1 MTAVRFEP
9 ENRTGTA
16 VREPE
21 PEPEKSVPVP
31 VSVPIRFN
39 EEPGGSNLDQN
50 WRFWSGKGRMTDNLG
65 HDDCAYHEYLQ
76 QQVYAEDLGLNFP
89 HSHPSLR
96 ISEPDLNVTPI
107 LTSQSEN
114 MPDLGHDG
122 DEHDD
127 PDPNPHQDFDFYPQ
141 MEEKLPKQVK
151 SDLFVLHMKK
161 VTNEDGSTIVI
172 CNYCKKVFKW
182 HKSGGYGSY
191 RKYITN
197 SHPDAQAKSSSQ
209 SQIPRYAT
217 PNQQLFKYSDAKNR
231 EELARIV
238 AVEHLPF
245 SFGEKVG
252 FNNYCQRALNPA
264 ACRVPRT
271 TLTEALENIYEKEKK
286 MLEIFF
292 EKYNGRVSVC
302 ADIWSDHWRMHSY
315 IGVTCHYMDN
325 AWAIQKRILAF
336 RVFDEKHT
344 AANIFRHL
352 RIIFTEYKIENKIF
366 AIGFDNASNNTAAI
380 PALIELCKPY
390 LGVFYTATNNLS
402 GVYYPTTNLFIIES
416 LNIAGAFVHCESDSE
431 LHESVTAMKDKW
443 VKTLLYELY
452 DEYIKVYGPS
462 LNIDVPQTQ
471 NVSRSSSS
479 SSSFVNLGYNLLS
492 KKTKKLRG
500 SSSSSSTTYSEL
512 ESYLSTSF
520 GFIEDTEDKKFDI
533 LHWWKEHERYF
544 PILAMIAKQILS
556 TPVSTV
562 AVEQQFSAGGNI
574 LDPRRSLMSPKSLQ
588 IQACVEDLT
597 KAQNRQQEID
607 QEEPYDFFKDDQQ
620 DESRTDDHGND

>member
-1 MTAVRFEP
+1 M
-9 ENRTGTA
+9 
-16 VREPE
+16 
-21 PEPEKSVPVP
+21 S
-31 VSVPIRFN
+31 S
-39 EEPGGSNLDQN
+39 
-50 WRFWSGKGRMTDNLG
+50 
-65 HDDCAYHEYLQ
+65 
-76 QQVYAEDLGLNFP
+76 
-89 HSHPSLR
+89 
-96 ISEPDLNVTPI
+96 PI

-114 MPDLGHDG
+114 LYDLGYNG
-122 DEHDD
+122 DDPDE

-161 VTNEDGSTIVI
+161 VTHEDGSTVVI

-182 HKSGGYGSY
+182 HKSGGYRSY
-191 RKYITN
+191 RKHITN
-197 SHPDAQAKSSSQ
+197 SHPDAQAKSSLQ
-209 SQIPRYAT
+209 SQI
-217 PNQQLFKYSDAKNR
+217 
-231 EELARIV
+231 
-238 AVEHLPF
+238 
-245 SFGEKVG
+245 
-252 FNNYCQRALNPA
+252 
-264 ACRVPRT
+264 PRT

-286 MLEIFF
+286 MLEKIL

-302 ADIWSDHWRMHSY
+302 ADIWSDHWQMHSY

-325 AWAIQKRILAF
+325 AWTIQKRILAF
-336 RVFDEKHT
+336 RVFDEKHI

-366 AIGFDNASNNTAAI
+366 AIGFDNASNNTAVI

-390 LGVFYTATNNLS
+390 LGVFYTGTNNLS

-416 LNIAGAFVHCESDSE
+416 LNIAGAFAHCESDSE
-431 LHESVTAMKDKW
+431 LHESITAMKDKW
-443 VKTLLYELY
+443 LEYYKEFPNIYLIALCFDPRCRLESLPDYLSAYYEQGLKIDYDVDMCCARVKTLLYELY

-479 SSSFVNLGYNLLS
+479 SSSGFVNL
-492 KKTKKLRG
+492 
-500 SSSSSSTTYSEL
+500 
-512 ESYLSTSF
+512 

-574 LDPRRSLMSPKSLQ
+574 LDPKRSLMSPKSLQ
-588 IQACVEDLT
+588 IQACVEDWT
-597 KAQNRQQEID
+597 KAQYRQ
-607 QEEPYDFFKDDQQ
+607 
-620 DESRTDDHGND
+620 

>member
-1 MTAVRFEP
+1 M
-9 ENRTGTA
+9 
-16 VREPE
+16 
-21 PEPEKSVPVP
+21 
-31 VSVPIRFN
+31 
-39 EEPGGSNLDQN
+39 
-50 WRFWSGKGRMTDNLG
+50 
-65 HDDCAYHEYLQ
+65 H
-76 QQVYAEDLGLNFP
+76 
-89 HSHPSLR
+89 
-96 ISEPDLNVTPI
+96 
-107 LTSQSEN
+107 
-114 MPDLGHDG
+114 DLGHDG
-122 DEHDD
+122 DELDD
-127 PDPNPHQDFDFYPQ
+127 PDGDGPDPNPHQDFDFDPH

-161 VTNEDGSTIVI
+161 VTHEDGSTVVI
-172 CNYCKKVFKW
+172 CNYCKKVFKL
-182 HKSGGYGSY
+182 HKSGGYGTY
-191 RKYITN
+191 QKHITN

-209 SQIPRYAT
+209 AQILMYAT
-217 PNQQLFKYSDAKNR
+217 PNQQLFKHSDAKNR
-231 EELARIV
+231 EELARMV

-252 FNNYCQRALNPA
+252 FNNYCQRALNPT

-286 MLEIFF
+286 MLENYL

-336 RVFDEKHT
+336 RVFDDKHT

-380 PALIELCKPY
+380 PALIELCKHY
-390 LGVFYTATNNLS
+390 LGAYCKQNGKRAIRFPRDVPTHWNSTYKLLARSYEYMDLLVTFIQYHVSHINLYQSHWDACSNVCGLLKVLYTATNNLS

-416 LNIAGAFVHCESDSE
+416 LNIAGAFAHCESDSE

-443 VKTLLYELY
+443 LEYYKEFPNIYLIALCFDPRCRLESLPDYLSVYYEQGLKIDYDVDMCCARVKTLLYELY

-479 SSSFVNLGYNLLS
+479 SSGFVNLGYNLLS

-500 SSSSSSTTYSEL
+500 SSLSSSTTYSDL

-520 GFIEDTEDKKFDI
+520 VFIEDTEDKKFDI

-562 AVEQQFSAGGNI
+562 AVEQQFSAGENI
-574 LDPRRSLMSPKSLQ
+574 LDPKRSLMSPKSLQ
-588 IQACVEDLT
+588 IQACVEDWT
-597 KAQNRQQEID
+597 KAQ
-607 QEEPYDFFKDDQQ
+607 
-620 DESRTDDHGND
+620 

>member
-1 MTAVRFEP
+1 
-9 ENRTGTA
+9 
-16 VREPE
+16 
-21 PEPEKSVPVP
+21 
-31 VSVPIRFN
+31 
-39 EEPGGSNLDQN
+39 
-50 WRFWSGKGRMTDNLG
+50 
-65 HDDCAYHEYLQ
+65 
-76 QQVYAEDLGLNFP
+76 
-89 HSHPSLR
+89 
-96 ISEPDLNVTPI
+96 
-107 LTSQSEN
+107 
-114 MPDLGHDG
+114 MPDLSHDG
-122 DEHDD
+122 DE
-127 PDPNPHQDFDFYPQ
+127 PDPNPHQDFYFYPQ

-161 VTNEDGSTIVI
+161 VTHEDGSTVVI

-191 RKYITN
+191 RKHITN
-197 SHPDAQAKSSSQ
+197 SHPDAHAKSSSQ

-217 PNQQLFKYSDAKNR
+217 PNQQLFKYSDVKNR
-231 EELARIV
+231 EELARMV

-286 MLEIFF
+286 ILDKFL

-302 ADIWSDHWRMHSY
+302 ADIWSDHWQMHSY

-325 AWAIQKRILAF
+325 AWTIQKRILAF
-336 RVFDEKHT
+336 RIFDEKHT
-344 AANIFRHL
+344 VANIFRHL

-416 LNIAGAFVHCESDSE
+416 LNIAGAFAHCESDSE
-431 LHESVTAMKDKW
+431 LHESVTTMKDKW
-443 VKTLLYELY
+443 LEYYKEFPNIYLIALCFDPRCRLESLPDYLSAYYEQGLKIDYDVDMCCTRVKTLLYELY

-479 SSSFVNLGYNLLS
+479 SSAFVNLGV
-492 KKTKKLRG
+492 
-500 SSSSSSTTYSEL
+500 
-512 ESYLSTSF
+512 
-520 GFIEDTEDKKFDI
+520 GF
-533 LHWWKEHERYF
+533 LVY
-544 PILAMIAKQILS
+544 
-556 TPVSTV
+556 
-562 AVEQQFSAGGNI
+562 
-574 LDPRRSLMSPKSLQ
+574 RSLFLGGLSLDVLELSCCCFPRQ
-588 IQACVEDLT
+588 MCLVDWFRICTVVLGHRKHGPRHRFSWT
-597 KAQNRQQEID
+597 SGNRCIATSGLSRPRYQYLLIPGNQVD
-607 QEEPYDFFKDDQQ
+607 PGSGPY
-620 DESRTDDHGND
+620 SYMVTMGVLILVLSGVGSMLSL

>member
-1 MTAVRFEP
+1 M
-9 ENRTGTA
+9 
-16 VREPE
+16 
-21 PEPEKSVPVP
+21 S
-31 VSVPIRFN
+31 
-39 EEPGGSNLDQN
+39 
-50 WRFWSGKGRMTDNLG
+50 
-65 HDDCAYHEYLQ
+65 
-76 QQVYAEDLGLNFP
+76 
-89 HSHPSLR
+89 
-96 ISEPDLNVTPI
+96 
-107 LTSQSEN
+107 
-114 MPDLGHDG
+114 DLGHDG

-151 SDLFVLHMKK
+151 YDLFVLHMNK
-161 VTNEDGSTIVI
+161 VTNEDGSTVVI
-172 CNYCKKVFKW
+172 CNYCKTVFKW

-191 RKYITN
+191 RKHTTN

-209 SQIPRYAT
+209 SQIPR
-217 PNQQLFKYSDAKNR
+217 
-231 EELARIV
+231 
-238 AVEHLPF
+238 
-245 SFGEKVG
+245 
-252 FNNYCQRALNPA
+252 
-264 ACRVPRT
+264 
-271 TLTEALENIYEKEKK
+271 
-286 MLEIFF
+286 
-292 EKYNGRVSVC
+292 
-302 ADIWSDHWRMHSY
+302 
-315 IGVTCHYMDN
+315 
-325 AWAIQKRILAF
+325 
-336 RVFDEKHT
+336 
-344 AANIFRHL
+344 
-352 RIIFTEYKIENKIF
+352 
-366 AIGFDNASNNTAAI
+366 
-380 PALIELCKPY
+380 
-390 LGVFYTATNNLS
+390 
-402 GVYYPTTNLFIIES
+402 
-416 LNIAGAFVHCESDSE
+416 
-431 LHESVTAMKDKW
+431 

-588 IQACVEDLT
+588 IQACVEDWT

-607 QEEPYDFFKDDQQ
+607 QEEPYDFFKDDQPA
-620 DESRTDDHGND
+620 ESRTDDHGND

>member
-1 MTAVRFEP
+1 M
-9 ENRTGTA
+9 
-16 VREPE
+16 
-21 PEPEKSVPVP
+21 K
-31 VSVPIRFN
+31 
-39 EEPGGSNLDQN
+39 
-50 WRFWSGKGRMTDNLG
+50 GKGRMTDNLG
-65 HDDCAYHEYLQ
+65 HDDRAYHEYLQ

-141 MEEKLPKQVK
+141 MEEKLSKQVK

-161 VTNEDGSTIVI
+161 VTNEDGRTVVI

-191 RKYITN
+191 RKHITN

-217 PNQQLFKYSDAKNR
+217 HNQQLFKYSDAKNR
-231 EELARIV
+231 EELARMV

-352 RIIFTEYKIENKIF
+352 RIIFTKYKIENKIF

-390 LGVFYTATNNLS
+390 LGGKFFHQRCACHVFNLCVQK
-402 GVYYPTTNLFIIES
+402 GL
-416 LNIAGAFVHCESDSE
+416 
-431 LHESVTAMKDKW
+431 
-443 VKTLLYELY
+443 KTLEQFIQPIKDALYFLW
-452 DEYIKVYGPS
+452 KHPS
-462 LNIDVPQTQ
+462 VMKLWAAYCKQNGKRTIRFPRDVPTRWNSTYKLLARSYEYRDLLVTFIQYHVSHINLYQ
-471 NVSRSSSS
+471 SHWDACSNVC
-479 SSSFVNLGYNLLS
+479 
-492 KKTKKLRG
+492 
-500 SSSSSSTTYSEL
+500 
-512 ESYLSTSF
+512 
-520 GFIEDTEDKKFDI
+520 EDTEDKKFDI

-544 PILAMIAKQILS
+544 SILAMIAKQILS

-562 AVEQQFSAGGNI
+562 AVEQHFSAGGNI
-574 LDPRRSLMSPKSLQ
+574 LDPRCSLMSPKSLQ
-588 IQACVEDLT
+588 IQACVEDWT

-607 QEEPYDFFKDDQQ
+607 QEEPYDFFKDDQPA
-620 DESRTDDHGND
+620 ESRTDDHGND

>member
-1 MTAVRFEP
+1 M
-9 ENRTGTA
+9 
-16 VREPE
+16 
-21 PEPEKSVPVP
+21 K
-31 VSVPIRFN
+31 
-39 EEPGGSNLDQN
+39 
-50 WRFWSGKGRMTDNLG
+50 GKGRMTDNLG
-65 HDDCAYHEYLQ
+65 HDNRAYHEYLQ

-89 HSHPSLR
+89 QSHSHPSLR

-122 DEHDD
+122 DE

-141 MEEKLPKQVK
+141 IEEKLPKQVK

-161 VTNEDGSTIVI
+161 VTHEDGSTVVI

-191 RKYITN
+191 RKHITN

-209 SQIPRYAT
+209 SQIP
-217 PNQQLFKYSDAKNR
+217 
-231 EELARIV
+231 
-238 AVEHLPF
+238 
-245 SFGEKVG
+245 SFGENVG
-252 FNNYCQRALNPA
+252 FNNYCQLALNPD

-286 MLEIFF
+286 MLEKFL

-302 ADIWSDHWRMHSY
+302 ADIWSDHWQMHSY

-325 AWAIQKRILAF
+325 AWTIQKRILAF

-366 AIGFDNASNNTAAI
+366 AIGFDNASNNTAVI

-390 LGVFYTATNNLS
+390 LG
-402 GVYYPTTNLFIIES
+402 
-416 LNIAGAFVHCESDSE
+416 
-431 LHESVTAMKDKW
+431 
-443 VKTLLYELY
+443 
-452 DEYIKVYGPS
+452 
-462 LNIDVPQTQ
+462 
-471 NVSRSSSS
+471 
-479 SSSFVNLGYNLLS
+479 
-492 KKTKKLRG
+492 G

-533 LHWWKEHERYF
+533 LYWWKEHERYF

-574 LDPRRSLMSPKSLQ
+574 LDPKRSLMSPKSLQ
-588 IQACVEDLT
+588 IQACVEDWT
-597 KAQNRQQEID
+597 KAQYRQQEID
-607 QEEPYDFFKDDQQ
+607 QEEPYDFFKDDQPA
-620 DESRTDDHGND
+620 ES